1 MPKSAYRSHSP
12 SKILASLFATAL
24 FLLMAVAPALAD
36 NVYGTIRGTVS
47 DQSGA
52 SIPNATVIVTN
63 TSTGV
68 TRTSITTQDGSF
80 DVENLLAPG
89 TYDVIVTA
97 TGFTKFT
104 NSGIQL
110 NVNQVYVANA
120 TLQVGATATQVTVE
134 ANPAQIN
141 TTSMELGTTITG
153 STIVDLPL
161 NGRNWIQLQQ
171 LQPGVV
177 GGSDRFGTGAM
188 GTNFSTNGSETQ
200 QNAFLVNGVDSADI
214 SLNAA
219 GVIPSPDAIGEF
231 HMVTSTI
238 NPEYGRNSGAIMNAV
253 IKNGTNAVHGDLFEF
268 YRDTG
273 LDARNFFQS
282 TVNPF
287 HQNQFGGTVGG
298 PVYIPHVYNG
308 KDKTFFFF
316 SYQGT
321 RNSVPEGFAS
331 GVVPTVYSSSERSG
345 DFSSLPSFY
354 NPANPEPVNSPC
366 GPNYNGPFGPNPL
379 AGNLGSAAA
388 GTPYCVAFPTGVI
401 PTTDLNPLA
410 VKLMNQFVPLPN
422 APANTYTFNPTTT
435 GLDDQYITRIDE
447 NIRPQ
452 DSIWGYWLWER
463 TPNNSTLPF
472 AGASLPGFA
481 QVDKFHAQQYALAWN
496 HIFSGTTLNEAR
508 FGYFRFNF
516 NAVNPVNPINP
527 TSYGFT
533 GINPQ
538 NPSVASLP
546 VMGVTGLFTL
556 GFSEF
561 GPQPRLENTYQAID
575 NFSKLVGRHSFKA
588 GFTMNRYETYNPFY
602 AFLSGF
608 YSFAGAGAY
617 SSGNAGAD
625 FLLGE
630 PDSYVQTNGS
640 VINARSREY
649 YSYVQDEFKVR
660 PNITLT
666 FGTGWDIE
674 TPYQNLYYS
683 GRDVNAFR
691 PGQQSTVFPTAP
703 VGMLWPGDRG
713 INSTGGVKTPYTDF
727 APRLGI
733 AWSPGSSQRWSV
745 HAGVG
750 MYYNRTEEEL
760 ALQNLSTPPFSVTSF
775 GVGGIG
781 GSPSLA
787 NPYVGSCG
795 GAQPVP
801 CSATN
806 PFPYTA
812 PPPGAAVNFAA
823 LEPMTLNVLSPNF
836 GVPVSENYNLTV
848 ERQLS
853 GSMTLSVA
861 YVGNVAHHLE
871 GAFEL
876 NPAGQ
881 AGGLNPAAVA
891 AGCTAANLGTCAP
904 TTFRYNPLTSGFAAI
919 NQQATDFNSNYNSL
933 QVSVN
938 RHFSH
943 GLEFLAAYTWSRYFD
958 QNSTFDNQAGFVPPG
973 INPFSFTSM
982 YAPSDNDAPQRFVL
996 NYDYTLPFYH
1006 FVPRWRPLTD
1016 GWKLV
1021 SIVTFQHGFPVLVSN
1036 SLNPSDTCWSA
1047 AEVVDVPC
1055 WDRPDRVSGVPLNIS
1070 NPRNNTI
1077 NGAPNYWFNPAA
1089 FTSAAPGTGIGNSSR
1104 NPFYGPGINNF
1115 DMALLKDIHFSESKY
1130 MELRFEAF
1138 NTFNHAQFGNPVAD
1152 VNNPN
1157 FGRVQGT
1164 FTGSGIAERVLQL
1177 SGKVYF

>member
-1 MPKSAYRSHSP
+1 MPLGAYRSS
-12 SKILASLFATAL
+12 SLRRILKVLFAATFAL
-24 FLLMAVAPALAD
+24 LLFAAPGLAD
-36 NVYGTIRGTVS
+36 NLYGTIRGTVT

-52 SIPNATVIVTN
+52 TVPNATVTVTN
-63 TSTGV
+63 TGTGI
-68 TRTSITTQDGSF
+68 TRTATTTQDGNF
-80 DVENLLAPG
+80 DVENLQAPG
-89 TYDVIVTA
+89 TYEVTITA
-97 TGFTKFT
+97 SGFTKFAST
-104 NSGIQL
+104 GIEL

-120 TLQVGATATQVTVE
+120 ALEVGATATQVTVE

-141 TTSMELGTTITG
+141 TTSMQLGTTITG
-153 STIVDLPL
+153 TAIVDLPL

-177 GGSDRFGTGAM
+177 GGSDRFGTGMA
-188 GTNFSTNGSETQ
+188 GTNFSTNGSQTQ
-200 QNAFLVNGVDSADI
+200 QNSFMVNGVDTADI
-214 SLNAA
+214 SLNTA

-238 NPEYGRNSGAIMNAV
+238 NPEYGRNSGAVLNAV
-253 IKNGTNAVHGDLFEF
+253 IKNGTNALHGDAFEF
-268 YRDTG
+268 YRDTS

-287 HQNQFGGTVGG
+287 HQNEFGGTLGG

-308 KDKTFFFF
+308 RDKTFFFF

-321 RNSVPEGFAS
+321 RNAIPEGFAG
-331 GVVPTVYSSSERSG
+331 GVLPTVFSPDQRNGIFSDLATSG
-345 DFSSLPSFY
+345 GVS
-354 NPANPEPVNSPC
+354 AV
-366 GPNYNGPFGPNPL
+366 PL
-379 AGNLGSAAA
+379 VGDSGATYAA
-388 GTPYCVAFPTGVI
+388 GTPYSTIFSNGTI
-401 PTTDLNPLA
+401 PNADLNPLA
-410 VKLMNQFVPLPN
+410 LKLMNQFVPLPN
-422 APANTYTFNPTTT
+422 APANGYTFSPTTT
-435 GLDDQYITRIDE
+435 GLQDQYITRIDE

-452 DSIWGYWLWER
+452 DSIWGYWLWQR
-463 TPNNSTLPF
+463 NPTTNTLPF
-472 AGASLPGFA
+472 AGASLPGFSSVN
-481 QVDKFHAQQYALAWN
+481 QFHAQQYALAWN

-516 NAVNPVNPINP
+516 NAVNPVNPVNP
-527 TSYGFT
+527 TDYGFT

-538 NPSVASLP
+538 NASAASIP
-546 VMGVTGLFTL
+546 VINVTGLFTL

-575 NFSKLVGRHSFKA
+575 NFSKLIGKHSLKA
-588 GFTMNRYETYNPFY
+588 GFTMDRYETYNPFY

-608 YSFAGAGAY
+608 YAFAGTGAY
-617 SSGNAGAD
+617 STGDPGAD
-625 FLLGE
+625 FLLGL
-630 PDSYVQTNGS
+630 PDQYVQANGS

-649 YSYVQDEFKVR
+649 YSYFQDEFKIR
-660 PNITLT
+660 PNFTLT
-666 FGTGWDIE
+666 YGVGWDIE
-674 TPYQNLYYS
+674 TPYENLYYS

-703 VGMLWPGDRG
+703 VGVLWPGDKG
-713 INSTGGVKTPYTDF
+713 IDSTGGVRTPLHDF

-733 AWSPGSSQRWSV
+733 AWSPGGSGKWSV
-745 HAGVG
+745 HAGFG
-750 MYYNRTEEEL
+750 MYYNRSEEEL

-787 NPYVGSCG
+787 NPYTGWCG
-795 GAQPVP
+795 ATPVA
-801 CSATN
+801 CSSAN
-806 PFPYTA
+806 PFPYSA
-812 PPPGAAVNFAA
+812 PPPGSAVDFSAI
-823 LEPMTLNVLSPNF
+823 EPMTLNVLSPNF

-853 GSMTLSVA
+853 GTTTVSVA

-871 GAFEL
+871 GVYEL

-881 AGGLNPAAVA
+881 APGVNPTAVA
-891 AGCTAANLGTCAP
+891 AGCDQSNLGVCAAG
-904 TTFRYNPLTSGFAAI
+904 TFRYNPLTSGFAAI
-919 NQQATDFNSNYNSL
+919 NQQSTDFNSNYNSL
-933 QVSVN
+933 QISLN

-958 QNSTFDNQAGFVPPG
+958 QNSTFDNQAAFVGPG
-973 INPFSFTSM
+973 INPFSFASM

-1006 FVPRWRPLTD
+1006 FVQKWRPLTD

-1021 SIVTFQHGFPVLVSN
+1021 GIVTFQHGFPVLVSN
-1036 SLNPSDTCWSA
+1036 SANPSDTCWSA

-1070 NPRNNTI
+1070 NPRSNTI
-1077 NGAPNYWFNPAA
+1077 NGTPNYWFNPAA

-1115 DMALLKDIHFSESKY
+1115 DMALMKDIHFNESKY
-1130 MELRFEAF
+1130 IELRFEAF

-1157 FGRVQGT
+1157 FGRVLGT
-1164 FTGSGIAERVLQL
+1164 FTGGGIAERVLQL
-1177 SGKVYF
+1177 SGKFYF